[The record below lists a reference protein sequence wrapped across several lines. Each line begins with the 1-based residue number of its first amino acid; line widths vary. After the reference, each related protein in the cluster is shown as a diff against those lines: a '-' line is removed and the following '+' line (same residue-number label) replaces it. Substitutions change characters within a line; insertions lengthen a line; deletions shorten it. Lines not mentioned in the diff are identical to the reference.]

1 MKNTPLSIDQLL
13 KNKQNWFW
21 ERDQRL
27 SEEARQYYRAWVK
40 NLLNVPSRHA
50 HKLDD

>member
-1 MKNTPLSIDQLL
+1 MKTHPYRLISFW

-27 SEEARQYYRAWVK
+27 TEEARQYYRSWVK
-40 NLLNVPSRHA
+40 NLLNVPSGHA